1 MKPLGLTAIAAG
13 TIAAIALFTF
23 KEKAKSPSTLPV
35 SAEIREVANAK
46 TSDNYQSLIAA
57 AKAAPYTQTATVAGN
72 TSDELAAN
80 TTTAAPEMDMEPKS
94 VSMIF
99 APIASKSKIN
109 TAKLSRR
116 LSISNNGSIVLVN
129 QPVKAALLLPN
140 TANETNADKLIF
152 QDKQIAGPSQDSP
165 VADADI
171 KQNSTE
177 TILASV
183 PDYNAAKNNLR
194 SVSIAVNEPKAEMQK
209 MATVASN
216 VSFASSKI
224 VDKGSDSY
232 SYTAL
237 LEETQQLQ
245 DYAQKNGYNT
255 EYAIIANLGIK
266 QGKKRFFVVDL
277 NSMTILKNGI
287 VAQGKGDSSN
297 YFEKRYSNEI
307 GSAASALGIYK
318 IGRPERENNYLC
330 KLYGLEESNSNAVK
344 RNLTL
349 QGSDLIPYS
358 DNNYN
363 IVNTDG
369 SLSISSKFLKE
380 ISNILDQNEK
390 PVLLWVFDPTAESHS
405 FYSSIQKQ
413 P

>member
-57 AKAAPYTQTATVAGN
+57 AKAAPYNHTVTTN
-72 TSDELAAN
+72 NESIN
-80 TTTAAPEMDMEPKS
+80 TTTDEAIAPEMDMEPKS
-94 VSMIF
+94 ASMIF
-99 APIASKSKIN
+99 SPIVSKGKIN

-116 LSISNNGSIVLVN
+116 LSISNAGIVLVN
-129 QPVKAALLLPN
+129 QPVKSDLLLQN
-140 TANETNADKLIF
+140 MANETNADKLVF

-165 VADADI
+165 VADADS
-171 KQNSTE
+171 KQNNTE
-177 TILASV
+177 LIVASV
-183 PDYNAAKNNLR
+183 PDYNNNAKSNLH
-194 SVSIAVNEPKAEMQK
+194 SVSIAVAEPKVEMQRNIPV
-209 MATVASN
+209 TGN
-216 VSFASSKI
+216 VSFAAAKQ

-245 DYAQKNGYNT
+245 DYASKNGYNT
-255 EYAIIANLGIK
+255 DYAIIANLGIK

-287 VAQGKGDSSN
+287 VAQGKGDSTNS
-297 YFEKRYSNEI
+297 FEKRYSNEI

-330 KLYGLEESNSNAVK
+330 KLYGLEETNSNAAK

>member
-57 AKAAPYTQTATVAGN
+57 AKAAPYNQAVTGTGTV
-72 TSDELAAN
+72 SDELATNITA
-80 TTTAAPEMDMEPKS
+80 AAPEMDMEPKS
-94 VSMIF
+94 ASMIF
-99 APIASKSKIN
+99 SPIVSKSKIN

-116 LSISNNGSIVLVN
+116 LSITNGSIVLVN
-129 QPVKAALLLPN
+129 QPIKVESMLPN
-140 TANETNADKLIF
+140 MANETNADKLIF
-152 QDKQIAGPSQDSP
+152 QDKQMAGPSQDSP

-171 KQNSTE
+171 KQNNTE

-183 PDYNAAKNNLR
+183 PDYNAAKNNLH

-287 VAQGKGDSSN
+287 VAQGKGDSTNS
-297 YFEKRYSNEI
+297 FEKRYSNEI

-405 FYSSIQKQ
+405 FYSSIQK
-413 P
+413 